1 MLSNNLTFPY
11 SSSLQGR
18 MIRIHLLSFLLLGTL
33 ISREIAKKKKTKQK
47 KVDGMTGKGKVSK

>member
-11 SSSLQGR
+11 SSSLQGC

-33 ISREIAKKKKTKQK
+33 ISREIAKKKKKK